1 MKSLNSACAASLL
14 EQGIGSNCM
23 GSSESDGR
31 NGLLDSPCST
41 ASSLSSLTPPATPFS
56 GSTSS
61 KLQSV
66 PLASLHQS
74 SLLLRQLSEPPSSVA
89 ANDYG
94 CVLLDSGREYI
105 ALGELNYNNGQGS
118 GQAGGVQAEMD
129 FLENISGF
137 GYANAAAATA
147 TAGDSN
153 TTATTS
159 YNGYNGAAAGNS
171 YTEHSAA
178 AAGVGAAAVA
188 AAAASHTNGALN
200 YLGTPGKAAADID
213 PKEIDQYLMDQM
225 LPMHPHPHAHPH
237 GQPQSH
243 PHAQHMPGQSPP
255 PLNSSASLSS
265 ACSSASS
272 QPVECLPSPYEHYEH
287 ISYPSQ
293 AQNGAGYAQHYA
305 TDQQQQQQ
313 QHPQQHLSQQQQ
325 QQQHHHLWS
334 TYVNP

>member
-14 EQGIGSNCM
+14 EQGIGSTCM

-56 GSTSS
+56 GATSS

-74 SLLLRQLSEPPSSVA
+74 SLLLRQLSEPSSVA

-105 ALGELNYNNGQGS
+105 ALGELNYSNGQGS

-137 GYANAAAATA
+137 GYANAAAAD
-147 TAGDSN
+147 GGGN

-159 YNGYNGAAAGNS
+159 YNGYNGAAPGNS
-171 YTEHSAA
+171 YTEHSAD
-178 AAGVGAAAVA
+178 AGVGAAAAA
-188 AAAASHTNGALN
+188 AAAASHANGALN

-225 LPMHPHPHAHPH
+225 LPMHPHPHPHPHAH

-287 ISYPSQ
+287 ISYPPQ

-313 QHPQQHLSQQQQ
+313 HPQQQLSQQ